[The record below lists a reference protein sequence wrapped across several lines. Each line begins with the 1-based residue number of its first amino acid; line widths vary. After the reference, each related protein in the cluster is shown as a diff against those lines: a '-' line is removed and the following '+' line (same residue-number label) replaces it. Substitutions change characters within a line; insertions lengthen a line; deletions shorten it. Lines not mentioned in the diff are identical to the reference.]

1 VHEAQLAWL
10 PLWIGGLLSAI
21 ATFAG
26 HLLNNFGI
34 RLIGA
39 TSASM
44 ISASN
49 PALTATLAWL
59 TIQET
64 LNGLQLIGVVI
75 VTLSVALLSREHRS

>member
-1 VHEAQLAWL
+1 M
-10 PLWIGGLLSAI
+10 
-21 ATFAG
+21 
-26 HLLNNFGI
+26 NNFGI

-44 ISASN
+44 IGASN
-49 PALTATLAWL
+49 PALTVILAWL

-64 LNGLQLIGVVI
+64 LKGLQLVGVVI